1 MCRTVYFSSKDRI
14 FSAKRPYIFKIWGP
28 YILEDRIFY
37 VKGPYIFR
45 KKTVYFQFLDR
56 IFSVRTVYFTCD
68 PEFWSFLANL
78 SFIESF
84 MSLTEHWAH
93 SHSTPWFDVM
103 VEPFASISF
112 DCFVIAIIRTKRF
125 NPIFSFFGI
134 VELGD

>member
-1 MCRTVYFSSKDRI
+1 MRLFQLLDTALGQLYFRFNFGQSNCQYDE
-14 FSAKRPYIFKIWGP
+14 YHEVLWN
-28 YILEDRIFY
+28 
-37 VKGPYIFR
+37 
-45 KKTVYFQFLDR
+45 
-56 IFSVRTVYFTCD
+56 
-68 PEFWSFLANL
+68 EFWSFLANL
-78 SFIESF
+78 SFIGSF

-103 VEPFASISF
+103 VKPFASISF